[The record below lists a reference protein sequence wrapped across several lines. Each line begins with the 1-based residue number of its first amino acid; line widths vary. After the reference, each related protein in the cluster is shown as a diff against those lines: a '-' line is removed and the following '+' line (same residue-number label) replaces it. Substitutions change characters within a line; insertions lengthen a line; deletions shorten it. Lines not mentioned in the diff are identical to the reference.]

1 MGKAALIII
10 VKPLR
15 KPFFKC
21 RQRSS
26 HHLRVT
32 SQLALAV
39 RVDQPQ
45 QSKFLKGTVTGEAD
59 REGRKEGRSQNS
71 PIFAPKINDSNF
83 LVYVCLQV
91 AFSKHV
97 LYISGT
103 LLATKCLTERIST
116 ILENRIK
123 DPCPLFLILELESCS
138 PEPRSKSI
146 LLSCSLVMG
155 RQKTKNQLLSDC
167 FIPDLWSRALVGAR
181 RERSLTKVT
190 QGSFFFFFS
199 RDWLGLAFEI

>member
-71 PIFAPKINDSNF
+71 PIFAPKKKND
-83 LVYVCLQV
+83 L
-91 AFSKHV
+91 
-97 LYISGT
+97 I
-103 LLATKCLTERIST
+103 
-116 ILENRIK
+116 
-123 DPCPLFLILELESCS
+123 FLIYVVFTSC
-138 PEPRSKSI
+138 I
-146 LLSCSLVMG
+146 F
-155 RQKTKNQLLSDC
+155 KTC
-167 FIPDLWSRALVGAR
+167 ALH
-181 RERSLTKVT
+181 
-190 QGSFFFFFS
+190 
-199 RDWLGLAFEI
+199 